1 MRFVPLG
8 SGSKGNATLVEAGS
22 TRILVD
28 AGLSARALGNRLEAV
43 GVSAVEIDFI
53 LLSHDHS
60 DHVRGAERF
69 SRLHGV
75 PVLSSIETL
84 EAMDRSPVDFAAWE
98 PLPEN
103 GPAALGDFEVECFPV
118 PHDAA
123 KPVGFVL
130 HGEGLRLAM
139 ATDLGHATTLVLERL
154 RGSDLVMIESNH
166 DERMLRDGPYPW
178 QLKQRVAG
186 RTGHLS
192 NDEAAAVLEDVVEDC
207 CRAVVLAHL
216 SAKNNSPELARKTAA
231 RALAAAGRKRV
242 SMRVAAEGGPTPV
255 LEL

>member
-8 SGSKGNATLVEAGS
+8 SGSKGNATLVECGS
-22 TRILVD
+22 TLLLVD

-43 GVSAVEIDFI
+43 GVEPKRIDCI
-53 LLSHDHS
+53 LLSHDHG

-69 SRLHGV
+69 SKLHGV

-84 EAMDRSPVDFAAWE
+84 EAMNRSPIHFASWSS
-98 PLPEN
+98 LPEN
-103 GPAALGDFEVECFPV
+103 GPLTVGDFSVECFPV

-139 ATDLGHATTLVLERL
+139 ATDLGHATTLVLDRL
-154 RGSDLVMIESNH
+154 RGSHLIMIESNH
-166 DERMLRDGPYPW
+166 DEDMLKSGPYPW

-192 NDEAAAVLEDVVEDC
+192 NSAAASILEQVLDDS

-216 SAKNNSPELARKTAA
+216 SEQNNTPELARRTVS
-231 RALAAAGRKRV
+231 RALASAGRKRV
-242 SMRVAAEGGPTPV
+242 SMRVAAATAPTPA
-255 LEL
+255 LQL